1 VDGRRVNE
9 IEFTRALRA
18 QQNEGDAAMR
28 IVRSAIFL
36 LVGGMTALGSTP
48 LLAASEGA
56 LGAGLNQLVVAFERG
71 DPSLN
76 WKLSLHITDLKGD
89 PMVLVHLAP
98 GADAD
103 AALAKLAAAGFRLTT
118 RSTINPAL
126 VEGYLPLGAARAAV
140 AVEGVHSL
148 HATHRPARHAGSVQ
162 SQAVALE
169 KADIAQAKGFDGTG
183 IKIGAISDSYDTCAT
198 CSTHAADDIKT
209 GDLPAGGV
217 TVLEDSPG
225 GTDEGRAMLQLIHD
239 IAPGSQLAF
248 STAFV
253 GELDFAEQI
262 IALRNKF
269 GADVITDDVGY
280 FDEPMYS
287 DGILAQAIDIVAQSG
302 AAYFS
307 SAGNN
312 GLEAYEAIYRPVSFA
327 KAKALFDK
335 GKSNVHLEQIPAAI
349 RPQSV
354 HNFRN
359 ADGSVS
365 ITQRFRTAASNII
378 SFQWDEPF
386 NLGLVKTDYNFYV
399 FDLDGNWID
408 PATSPTVFYSTD
420 NNLLTDQPFE
430 IAQLIPVA
438 GEIHGGAN
446 VTDYLIVIGSMNN
459 GPARHIKYINDNGL
473 GVSERQGAPSTYGH
487 PSAVGAQAVAATYY
501 AQPSFPEDFSS
512 PGPVTM
518 YFDTQGNRL
527 REPEVRH
534 VPQLTAAD
542 GVDTTFFGFDSDG
555 SGFPNFFGTSAA
567 APDAAA
573 VGALV
578 LQAAGGPG
586 SLSPRRLYDRLQD
599 SATPIPVPNDR
610 SIAAAEA
617 GPVHLVMS
625 NDDWVRSN
633 SYFKLSVED
642 DARHFVKS
650 ITFDATKPGLNFS
663 ANPNRFS
670 IGTTNS
676 VQLTDITATPNGS
689 VWSLQFAPGTF
700 GRGDEFTFGMS
711 VFSPI
716 EGTTQEDPD
725 RFRDMTITVVM
736 DNGKKY
742 TGKVFANEPEEQ
754 NVFTGS
760 GLVNAARAIRN

>member
-1 VDGRRVNE
+1 
-9 IEFTRALRA
+9 
-18 QQNEGDAAMR
+18 MR
-28 IVRSAIFL
+28 ILRSAIFL
-36 LVGGMTALGSTP
+36 LVGGMTALSSAP
-48 LLAASEGA
+48 VSAASEGA
-56 LGAGLNQLVVAFERG
+56 LGAGLSQLVAAYERG
-71 DPSLN
+71 DPSLH
-76 WKLSLHITDLKGD
+76 WKLSLHLTDVKGD

-103 AALAKLAAAGFRLTT
+103 AALAQLAATGFRLTT

-126 VEGYLPLGAARAAV
+126 AEGYLPLGSARAAV
-140 AVEGVHSL
+140 AIAGVHSL

-169 KADIAQAKGFDGTG
+169 KADIAQSKGIDGAG
-183 IKIGAISDSYDTCAT
+183 IKIGAISDSYDTCKR
-198 CSTHAADDIKT
+198 CSTHAAQDIKT
-209 GDLPAGGV
+209 GDLPAAGV
-217 TVLEDSPG
+217 TVLEDSAN

-239 IAPGSQLAF
+239 IAPGSQLGF

-269 GADVITDDVGY
+269 NADVITDDVGY

-312 GLEAYEAIYRPVSFA
+312 GLEAYEGVYRPVSFA
-327 KAKALFDK
+327 KAKALFNK

-349 RPQSV
+349 RPLSV
-354 HNFRN
+354 HDFQN

-365 ITQRFRTAASNII
+365 ITQRFRTAADNII

-399 FDLDGNWID
+399 FDLNGNWID

-420 NNLLTDQPFE
+420 DNIQTDQAFE
-430 IAQLIPVA
+430 IAEMIPVA

-446 VTDYLIVIGSMNN
+446 VTDYQIVIGSMNN
-459 GPARHIKYINDNGL
+459 GPAKHIKYINDNGL
-473 GVSERQGAPSTYGH
+473 GVSQRQGAPSIYGH
-487 PSAVGAQAVAATYY
+487 SSAAGAQSVAATYY
-501 AQPSFPEDFSS
+501 AIPNFPEDFSS

-518 YFDTQGNRL
+518 YFDAEGNRL
-527 REPEVRH
+527 RHPEIRN

-542 GVDTTFFGFDSDG
+542 GVDTTFFGFDADANG
-555 SGFPNFFGTSAA
+555 LPNFFGTSAA

-586 SLSPRRLYDRLQD
+586 SLSPRKLYERLQD
-599 SATPIPVPNDR
+599 SASPIPVPNDR

-617 GPVHLVMS
+617 GPVQLVM
-625 NDDWVRSN
+625 NGEDWVRSN
-633 SYFKLSVED
+633 SYFKLSVND
-642 DARHFVKS
+642 DARHFVAS
-650 ITFDATKPGLNFS
+650 IAFDATKPGLTFS

-676 VQLTDITATPNGS
+676 VQIGDIKAVPTGS
-689 VWSLQFAPGTF
+689 VWTLNFAPGTF

-711 VFSPI
+711 VFAPAQGST
-716 EGTTQEDPD
+716 EEDPD
-725 RFRDMTITVVM
+725 RFRNMLMTVIM
-736 DNGKKY
+736 DNGKTY
-742 TGKVFANEPEEQ
+742 TGRVFANEPENQ
-754 NVFTGS
+754 NVFTGA